1 MHYDVVTPD
10 TNLTMLYPQMVITG
24 YKNIRQIM
32 FPNAHNGLISN
43 EIYQQGQIISHVEYF
58 LNFLE
63 IIRWEPQAPCQYAI
77 Y

>member
-10 TNLTMLYPQMVITG
+10 TNLTMLNPQMVITG

-43 EIYQQGQIISHVEYF
+43 QIYQQGLIISHV
-58 LNFLE
+58 
-63 IIRWEPQAPCQYAI
+63 
-77 Y
+77 